1 MLVAAIFNKPMTVLR
16 YNVLTDLP
24 RDGVFIGGCCIL
36 MKMLSGIKKKLK
48 KKYFFVKSQKTELAL
63 QFYFCIDVW
72 RTSCVTLQESLLFLH
87 WCYTQRKT
95 NAVLRGV
102 LYSIHIPTSTSVL
115 CSVCFI
121 LNTWPVLLKYFMSFS
136 LTKKKKQP
144 SHTTREVYSSLLSEV
159 ASEAG
164 SRGWWKGCGGGG
176 LSGEDRMTAMIIKNV
191 LPLPLPEGVPAIPPS
206 RV

>member
-1 MLVAAIFNKPMTVLR
+1 MWTTTVVRKQKKSTISWLLVAAIFNKPMTVLR

-36 MKMLSGIKKKLK
+36 TKMLSGIKKRK
-48 KKYFFVKSQKTELAL
+48 KSIFFVKSQKTELAL

-95 NAVLRGV
+95 YAVLWGV
-102 LYSIHIPTSTSVL
+102 LYSIHIPTSISVL

-121 LNTWPVLLKYFMSFS
+121 LNTWPILLKHFMSFS
-136 LTKKKKQP
+136 LTKKTTQP
-144 SHTTREVYSSLLSEV
+144 YDTWGLQLSPLRGSKRGREPRLMERL
-159 ASEAG
+159 
-164 SRGWWKGCGGGG
+164 RRWKA
-176 LSGEDRMTAMIIKNV
+176 E
-191 LPLPLPEGVPAIPPS
+191 
-206 RV
+206 

>member
-1 MLVAAIFNKPMTVLR
+1 MTVWR

-36 MKMLSGIKKKLK
+36 MKMLSGIKKRK

-72 RTSCVTLQESLLFLH
+72 LTSCVTLQESLLFLH

-95 NAVLRGV
+95 YAVLWGV
-102 LYSIHIPTSTSVL
+102 LYSIHIPTSISVL

-121 LNTWPVLLKYFMSFS
+121 LNTWPILLKYFMSFS
-136 LTKKKKQP
+136 LTIKQP
-144 SHTTREVYSSLLSEV
+144 SHMTREVYSSLISEA

-164 SRGWWKGCGGGG
+164 SRGWWKGCGGGR
-176 LSGEDRMTAMIIKNV
+176 LSREDRMTAMIIKNV